1 MARSSEAEQ
10 RRRAGRSAPLVRS
23 PRQLALPAHGMVVF
37 ESHHAPGF
45 VGTLSDSFAKFLLV
59 VEGHASWDA
68 RGQDI
73 RLSAGTLCHVPAGL
87 PHRQRDH
94 AGAPVALYAIHYL
107 TALIPAAVYQALS
120 APGLLP
126 VALADGGRQVRALFQ
141 ELLFE
146 QDARQAGWQA
156 LMQARLNECAVLCL
170 RQGTALAPAPAARRS
185 DPGGGRAR
193 VAAYALQLRQNFFRA
208 QTIDEAAQAVALSRR
223 QFTALFRAVS
233 GESWRRHLLRLRLEH
248 AQRLLGGSERS
259 ITAVA
264 FESGFDDLSHFHH
277 SFKAASGC
285 TPGEYRDARR
295 PPPHGASPIGPRPGA
310 PAS

>member
-10 RRRAGRSAPLVRS
+10 RRQAGRGAPLVRS

-37 ESHHAPGF
+37 ESRHAPGF
-45 VGTLSDSFAKFLLV
+45 VGTLRDGFAKFLLV
-59 VEGHASWDA
+59 VAGGASWDA

-107 TALIPAAVYQALS
+107 TSLIPAEVYQALS

-146 QDARQAGWQA
+146 QEAGQAGWQA
-156 LMQARLNECAVLCL
+156 LMLARLNECAVMCL
-170 RQGTALAPAPAARRS
+170 RQGTALKAAARRS
-185 DPGGGRAR
+185 DPGGGQAR

-248 AQRLLGGSERS
+248 AQRLLSESERS

-295 PPPHGASPIGPRPGA
+295 PPPHGASPIRPRPPA
-310 PAS
+310 PAP